1 MGLGTIVFMDQKMGH
16 FYEIMWKNVA
26 IKVAKWW
33 FSAIDIIRAINE
45 DPPSTLRYL
54 YNRNQF
60 PTKSSKSGSTI
71 HDLH

>member
-1 MGLGTIVFMDQKMGH
+1 MSKISLR
-16 FYEIMWKNVA
+16 FYKDRQVRA
-26 IKVAKWW
+26 IWDDEHSKWW

-54 YNRNQF
+54 YYRNQF

>member
-1 MGLGTIVFMDQKMGH
+1 MSKISLR
-16 FYEIMWKNVA
+16 FYKDRQVRA
-26 IKVAKWW
+26 IWDDEHSKWW